1 MQFKIKHELLTEAF
15 TESVSTLLDELQKEK
30 ERVFQEDPD
39 PDVTWAHH
47 MDKMLRKWF
56 ATGGGLGY

>member
-30 ERVFQEDPD
+30 EKYFMKTQ
-39 PDVTWAHH
+39 TQ
-47 MDKMLRKWF
+47 M
-56 ATGGGLGY
+56 